1 MKVGHRP
8 GAGWHALG
16 VSATA
21 EIDVWADV
29 VGQRQAVAH
38 LSAAAEAP
46 VHAYLLVGPSGS
58 GKRVAARAFA
68 ALLLSADSTGEEAHR
83 HVQLALAEKHPDLH
97 IFEATTAQGRIDV
110 PTAKAI
116 VAKAARSPAEGNRK
130 VLVLEDFHLIDRFG
144 AILLKYVEEPPAS
157 TFFVILAEDVPPE
170 LVTIASRSVRIDLG
184 PVPLTAVVERLV
196 AEGIAPDQARE
207 VAAAAAGDLDRARLL
222 ATDARFAVRAA
233 AFSAMPARLNG
244 TGARA
249 AEMALEVKGLI
260 DDAQKVIDQRH
271 EQEAVELQE
280 RIERYGQRGSGKK
293 ELEDRHKREV
303 RRHRT
308 AELRFALATFA
319 GVYRDALA
327 VARHADQVVDA
338 IHRIEQAALAL
349 DRFPNES
356 LRLQALFAQLPAV
369 DR

>member
-1 MKVGHRP
+1 MH
-8 GAGWHALG
+8 
-16 VSATA
+16 S
-21 EIDVWADV
+21 
-29 VGQRQAVAH
+29 
-38 LSAAAEAP
+38 
-46 VHAYLLVGPSGS
+46 YLLVGPSGS
-58 GKRVAARAFA
+58 GKRAAARAFA
-68 ALLLSADSTGEEAHR
+68 ALLLSADSTGEDAER
-83 HVQLALAEKHPDLH
+83 HVRLALAEAHPDLH
-97 IFEATTAQGRIDV
+97 MVEATTAQGRIDAD
-110 PTAKAI
+110 TAKN
-116 VAKAARSPAEGNRK
+116 VVKQAARSPAEGSRK

-144 AILLKYVEEPPAS
+144 AILLKYVEEPPPS

-184 PVPLTAVVERLV
+184 PVPLTAVIERLISEGV
-196 AEGIAPDQARE
+196 DAEQAAT

-222 ATDARFAVRAA
+222 ATDARFAIRAEA
-233 AFSAMPARLNG
+233 LRAMPGRLNG

-249 AEMALEVKGLI
+249 AEIALEVKALI
-260 DDAQKVIDQRH
+260 DDAQGVIDQRH

-293 ELEDRHKREV
+293 DLEDRHKREV

-319 GVYRDALA
+319 AAYRDALTD
-327 VARHADQVVDA
+327 ARHADQVVDG

-349 DRFPNES
+349 ERFPNEA
-356 LRLQALFAQLPAV
+356 LLLQALLAQLPSL